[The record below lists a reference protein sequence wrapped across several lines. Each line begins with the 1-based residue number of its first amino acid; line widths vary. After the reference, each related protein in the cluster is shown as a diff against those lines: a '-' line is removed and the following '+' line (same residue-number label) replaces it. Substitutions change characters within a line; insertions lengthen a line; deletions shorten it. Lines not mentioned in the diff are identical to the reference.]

1 MQCWT
6 DRCCLIFAL
15 FELLKQ
21 LCHQVQIENLER
33 FSKWCWLDG
42 VLQRPLLES
51 TNKKSIRKY
60 HLKTCLILIKTKE
73 SIGIFKNVCS
83 KNSKVV
89 FTSIQFD
96 CFSCWKTKI
105 NIANLISM
113 YYADLD
119 HEVTT
124 VSCVTKFS
132 LISAWPI
139 TSSFLWNSFCEQLPV
154 ICNLMSWVECPR
166 FHQRRIQINVP
177 SMITDIL
184 VGNNLP
190 TLLVIIADAINL
202 IEVVWV
208 ISN

>member
-15 FELLKQ
+15 FELLIQ

-42 VLQRPLLES
+42 VLQRPKQLGS

-60 HLKTCLILIKTKE
+60 HFKTCLILIKTKE

-105 NIANLISM
+105 NIESTGLNTHVLCWPWPWSHHCIVCNQVQ
-113 YYADLD
+113 LD
-119 HEVTT
+119 IRMVHNRFLSVEQ
-124 VSCVTKFS
+124 
-132 LISAWPI
+132 
-139 TSSFLWNSFCEQLPV
+139 FLWTASSHLQSHELSW
-154 ICNLMSWVECPR
+154 MSK
-166 FHQRRIQINVP
+166 VP
-177 SMITDIL
+177 SKE
-184 VGNNLP
+184 NPNKRP
-190 TLLVIIADAINL
+190 
-202 IEVVWV
+202 
-208 ISN
+208 